1 MIRHVF
7 KLIWNRKRT
16 NFLMVLEI
24 FVSFIVL
31 FAVVGVG
38 VYTLDNWRRPIGFS
52 YGHVWD
58 VSIDMKQVSD
68 DDFTQQQA
76 ETVRQVM
83 LVFREFP
90 EIEQTAGTMLAPYE
104 FGSSS
109 SAYRWRG
116 RMIEFGVTE
125 VTDGFGD
132 LLGLKIVEGRWFGP
146 EDRGQQFSPVVINRA
161 MRAELFGSGPAIGQT
176 IDPDQEPG
184 RAPQRSGSGAAA
196 RDPGVPAQDKPRRI
210 VGVVEAYR
218 EDGEFD
224 GTRNYAIFRKDL
236 DVFDAADRRNR
247 PPRNMLIKVRPGT
260 TADLQERLIK
270 RLQAAA
276 PSWSFEVTPLSDMR
290 SSAIQFALVPLV
302 GVGLVAAFLM
312 LMVALGLLGVLW
324 QSVTQRTREIGLRRA
339 KGANRVNVR
348 RQILGEI
355 AVMTTLALIAGV
367 LVAIQFPLLDIIYFV
382 EPHVYA
388 ISLAIS
394 VTAIYL
400 LTLACGWYPSRM
412 ATRVEPAEALR
423 YE

>member
-1 MIRHVF
+1 MILHVF

-31 FAVVGVG
+31 FAVVGLG

-52 YGHVWD
+52 VDNIWNID
-58 VSIDMKQVSD
+58 VDMKRTSD
-68 DDFTQQQA
+68 DYFDEKQS
-76 ETVRQVM
+76 ESIRQVM
-83 LVFREFP
+83 LALKEFP
-90 EIEQTAGTMLAPYE
+90 EIESTAGTMLAPYQ

-109 SAYRWRG
+109 SSYDWRG
-116 RMIEFGVTE
+116 RQIEFGVTE
-125 VTDGFGD
+125 ATDGFQE
-132 LLGLKIVEGRWFGP
+132 LLRLQVVEGRWFGA
-146 EDRGQQFSPVVINRA
+146 EDKGQNYTPVVINQN
-161 MRAELFGSGPAIGQT
+161 MREELFGSGPAIGQNLEADRRPGEEGRPNRPT
-176 IDPDQEPG
+176 PGQPPSPPEPH
-184 RAPQRSGSGAAA
+184 
-196 RDPGVPAQDKPRRI
+196 RRI
-210 VGVVEAYR
+210 VGVVAAYR

-236 DVFDAADRRNR
+236 DVAGKTDRRDR
-247 PPRNMLIKVRPGT
+247 PPRNILIRVQPGT
-260 TADLQERLIK
+260 TAALQERLIK

-276 PSWSFEVTPLSDMR
+276 PDWSFEVTPLSEMR
-290 SSAIQFALVPLV
+290 TTAIQFAVVPLI

-339 KGANRVNVR
+339 KGAARVNVR

>member
-31 FAVVGVG
+31 FAVVGIG

-52 YGHVWD
+52 YDHVWD

-68 DDFTQQQA
+68 DDFTQAQA

-83 LVFREFP
+83 LAFKEFP
-90 EIEQTAGTMLAPYE
+90 EIEQAAGTMLAPYE
-104 FGSSS
+104 FGASSS
-109 SAYRWRG
+109 SYRWHG
-116 RMIEFGVTE
+116 RMIEYGVTE

-132 LLGLKIVEGRWFGP
+132 LLNMTIVEGRWFGP
-146 EDRGQQFSPVVINRA
+146 QDRGQQYAPVVINRT
-161 MRAELFGSGPAIGQT
+161 MREDLFGSGPAIGQT
-176 IDPDQEPG
+176 IDQDSNPDEAPRRPRPGEP
-184 RAPQRSGSGAAA
+184 AIP
-196 RDPGVPAQDKPRRI
+196 PEKPRRI

-224 GTRNYAIFRKDL
+224 GTRNYVIFRKDM

-247 PPRNMLIKVRPGT
+247 PPRNMLIKVRQGT
-260 TADLQERLIK
+260 TVELQERLIK

-339 KGANRVNVR
+339 KGANRMNIR

-355 AVMTTLALIAGV
+355 TVMTTLALIAGV

-412 ATRVEPAEALR
+412 ATGVEPAEALR

>member
-16 NFLMVLEI
+16 NFLMMAEI
-24 FVSFIVL
+24 FVSFLVL
-31 FAVVGVG
+31 FAVVALG
-38 VYTLDNWRRPIGFS
+38 VYTADNWRRPIGYS
-52 YGHVWD
+52 IDRVWN
-58 VSIDMKQVSD
+58 VTVDMKQASD
-68 DDFTQQQA
+68 DSFDTAQA

-83 LVFREFP
+83 LALAEFP
-90 EIEQTAGTMLAPYE
+90 EVEGTAGTMLAPYQ
-104 FGSSS
+104 FGSMN
-109 SAYRWRG
+109 SAHSWRG
-116 RMIEFGVTE
+116 RRIEYGAAE
-125 VTDGFGD
+125 VTDGFKD
-132 LLGLKIVEGRWFGP
+132 LLGLTIVEGRWFGP
-146 EDRGQQFSPVVINRA
+146 EDDGQAYEAVVINQT
-161 MRAELFGSGPAIGQT
+161 MRDDLFGTGEALGQNLSDERT
-176 IDPDQEPG
+176 PDG
-184 RAPQRSGSGAAA
+184 SAPERI
-196 RDPGVPAQDKPRRI
+196 RRV

-224 GTRNYAIFRKDL
+224 GTRNYAIYRK
-236 DVFDAADRRNR
+236 VIGQAGGADAPGNSRNR
-247 PPRNMLIKVRPGT
+247 PPRNLLIKVRPGT
-260 TADLQERLIK
+260 TAAFEERLIK

-276 PSWSFEVTPLSDMR
+276 PDWSFEVSTLDAMR
-290 SSAIQFALVPLV
+290 ESSIRFAVAPLV
-302 GVGLVAAFLM
+302 GVGLVAGFLM

-339 KGANRVNVR
+339 KGAARVNVQ

-355 AVMTTLALIAGV
+355 AVMTSLALLAGV

-388 ISLAIS
+388 IGLAIS

-400 LTLACGWYPSRM
+400 LTLACAWYPSRM

>member
-1 MIRHVF
+1 MILHVF

-16 NFLMVLEI
+16 NFLMILEI
-24 FVSFIVL
+24 FVSFLVL

-38 VYTLDNWRRPIGFS
+38 IYTVDNWRRPIGFS
-52 YGHVWD
+52 IDRLWNVQ
-58 VSIDMKQVSD
+58 VDMKQNTD
-68 DDFTQQQA
+68 DTFDAKQA
-76 ETVRQVM
+76 ENVRQVM
-83 LVFREFP
+83 FALKEFP
-90 EIEQTAGTMLAPYE
+90 EIESTAGTMLAPYQ

-109 SAYRWRG
+109 SRYDWRG
-116 RMIEFGVTE
+116 RVVEFGVAE
-125 VTDGFGD
+125 VTDNFKNV
-132 LLGLKIVEGRWFGP
+132 LGLTLVEGRWFGP
-146 EDRGQQFSPVVINRA
+146 EDKGQNYIPVVINRN
-161 MRAELFGSGPAIGQT
+161 MREDLFGSGPAIGQ
-176 IDPDQEPG
+176 DLNPERRPG
-184 RAPQRSGSGAAA
+184 ERGQSGQ
-196 RDPGVPAQDKPRRI
+196 DPGQSAPPEKRQRV

-236 DVFDAADRRNR
+236 DLFDQADIRNR
-247 PPRNMLIKVRPGT
+247 PPRNILVKVREGT
-260 TADLQERLIK
+260 TAQLQERLIK
-270 RLQAAA
+270 RLQATA
-276 PSWSFEVTPLSDMR
+276 PEWSFEVTPLSDMR
-290 SSAIQFALVPLV
+290 STAIQFSLVPLV

-324 QSVTQRTREIGLRRA
+324 QNVTQRTREIGLRRA
-339 KGANRVNVR
+339 KGAARANVR

-355 AVMTTLALIAGV
+355 AVMTTLGLIAGM

>member
-1 MIRHVF
+1 MILHVF

-31 FAVVGVG
+31 FAVVGLG

-52 YGHVWD
+52 VDNIWNID
-58 VSIDMKQVSD
+58 VDMKQTSD
-68 DDFTQQQA
+68 DYFDEKQS
-76 ETVRQVM
+76 ESIRQVM
-83 LVFREFP
+83 LALKEFP
-90 EIEQTAGTMLAPYE
+90 EIESTAGTMLAPYQ

-109 SAYRWRG
+109 SSYDWRG
-116 RMIEFGVTE
+116 RQIEFGVTE
-125 VTDGFGD
+125 ATDGFQD
-132 LLGLKIVEGRWFGP
+132 LLRLQVVEGRWFGA
-146 EDRGQQFSPVVINRA
+146 EDKGQNYTPVVINQN
-161 MRAELFGSGPAIGQT
+161 MREDLFGSGPAIGQNLEADRRPGEEGRPNRPT
-176 IDPDQEPG
+176 PGQPPSPPEPH
-184 RAPQRSGSGAAA
+184 
-196 RDPGVPAQDKPRRI
+196 RRI
-210 VGVVEAYR
+210 VGVVAAYR

-236 DVFDAADRRNR
+236 DVAGKMDRRDR
-247 PPRNMLIKVRPGT
+247 PPRNILIRVQPGT
-260 TADLQERLIK
+260 TAALQERLIK

-276 PSWSFEVTPLSDMR
+276 PDWSFEVTPLSEMR
-290 SSAIQFALVPLV
+290 STAIQFAVVPLI

-339 KGANRVNVR
+339 KGAARVNVR

-382 EPHVYA
+382 EPRVYA

-400 LTLACGWYPSRM
+400 LTLTCGWYPSLM
-412 ATRVEPAEALR
+412 ATKVEPAEALR

>member
-31 FAVVGVG
+31 FAVVGIG

-52 YGHVWD
+52 YDHVWD
-58 VSIDMKQVSD
+58 VTIDMKQVSD
-68 DDFTQQQA
+68 DYFTEAQA
-76 ETVRQVM
+76 QTVRQVM
-83 LVFREFP
+83 LAFKEFP

-104 FGSSS
+104 FGASSS
-109 SAYRWRG
+109 SYRWHG
-116 RMIEFGVTE
+116 RMIEYGVTE

-132 LLGLKIVEGRWFGP
+132 LLNMKIVEGRWFGP
-146 EDRGQQFSPVVINRA
+146 EDRGQQYAPVVINRT
-161 MRAELFGSGPAIGQT
+161 MREDLFGSGPAIGQT
-176 IDPDQEPG
+176 IDQDSNPDEAPRRPRPGEP
-184 RAPQRSGSGAAA
+184 AIP
-196 RDPGVPAQDKPRRI
+196 PEKPRRI

-224 GTRNYAIFRKDL
+224 GTRNYVIFRKDM

-247 PPRNMLIKVRPGT
+247 PPRNMLIKVRQGT
-260 TADLQERLIK
+260 TVELQERLIK

-339 KGANRVNVR
+339 KGANRMNIR